1 LKSWELYLNKG
12 YQSFENISSVV
23 TTKLKGYEYL
33 DDGIILDENN
43 QLMFRKA
50 RIIDTT
56 EIVIPSLSYNNI
68 FIMTNYIKTEQKRDI
83 CDEVLVYQIFL
94 NYLIKLMSHILLRSL
109 NIRV

>member
-1 LKSWELYLNKG
+1 MKSWELYLNKG

-23 TTKLKGYEYL
+23 TTKLIGYEYL